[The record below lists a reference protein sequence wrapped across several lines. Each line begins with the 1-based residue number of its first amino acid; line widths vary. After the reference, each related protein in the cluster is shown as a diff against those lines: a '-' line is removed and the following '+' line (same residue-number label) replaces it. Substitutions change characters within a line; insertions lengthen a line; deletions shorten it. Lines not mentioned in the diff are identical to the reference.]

1 MGAFIILFINN
12 HLCQQF
18 NNWFAKDARLLKQQV
33 NPVRWMHVLRSVA
46 YASGSTQR
54 PPRNLTQQCVRLPV
68 YVSRIPKRSMPTS
81 LARATTSRSTQS
93 CSFAAV
99 V

>member
-33 NPVRWMHVLRSVA
+33 SLVRWMHVLRSVA
-46 YASGSTQR
+46 YASGFTQR
-54 PPRNLTQQCVRLPV
+54 PPRNLTPLCVRLPV
-68 YVSRIPKRSMPTS
+68 YVSQTQKRSMPTS

-93 CSFAAV
+93 CSFAV
-99 V
+99 VV